1 MSARGVKALTTV
13 VQDTLNDADSIPE
26 CLRSTVNQLWLT
38 YLHLKLEL
46 AQLIKTKNAL
56 IRQLQPCKKLMDL
69 EGVAEVCAGLLYS
82 SIGDGKQFKN
92 GREASAFIGLTPKQ
106 HSSGGKVFMTGIVR
120 AGGIKELRSALY
132 QGALSYICQLPEE
145 PNTAKQ
151 AWLIRLVQ
159 RAGIKR
165 SCIALANKTVRT
177 AWAMLRYENKYVQK
191 PLLAI

>member
-1 MSARGVKALTTV
+1 MLYEYGIVSARGAKALTTV

-38 YLHLKLEL
+38 YLGLREEL

-56 IRQLQPCKKLMDL
+56 IRQLQPCQKLMDL
-69 EGVAEVCAGLLYS
+69 EGVAEVCAGMLYS

-92 GREASAFIGLTPKQ
+92 GREVSAFVGLAPKQ
-106 HSSGGKVFMTGIVR
+106 HSSGGKVFMTGIDR
-120 AGGIKELRSALY
+120 AGRIRELRSALY
-132 QGALSYICQLPEE
+132 QGALSYICNLPDE
-145 PNTAKQ
+145 PKTAKQ
-151 AWLIRLVQ
+151 AWLIKLVQ

-177 AWAMLRYENKYVQK
+177 
-191 PLLAI
+191 